1 LHIERDP
8 RFSLCAR
15 TLGDLFLRAG
25 DRVRARRA
33 LALYLAHPYGGA
45 DDPEARRAYAD
56 LLQH

>member
-1 LHIERDP
+1 VEHDP
-8 RFSLCAR
+8 EFSLCAR

-33 LALYLAHPYGGA
+33 LALYLAHPYAGTG
-45 DDPEARRAYAD
+45 DPEARRAYTE